1 MPNAI
6 CSSPGAH
13 PAPRLRVQPRTQVG
27 LHKPSE
33 ENERSEIA
41 LNLLLRLGVARYERP
56 VHDFPL
62 WPMVLSVLGPGILVS
77 AIARHDSLGVYAA
90 GVVVTLIGWS
100 QLFPWLQRHR

>member
-6 CSSPGAH
+6 CALTGGLSGPSLGA
-13 PAPRLRVQPRTQVG
+13 QTRTQVG

-41 LNLLLRLGVARYERP
+41 LDFHLILGSLGMN
-56 VHDFPL
+56 DL
-62 WPMVLSVLGPGILVS
+62 PMVLSVLGPGILVS

-100 QLFPWLQRHR
+100 QLVRWLQRHR